1 MNRRVIALV
10 IHSLR
15 RIAGVFLGLSL
26 LLAGFEFMLTQVA
39 AYMMRHSI
47 FSQLSSMMP
56 DFVRILLG
64 PGTLTFM
71 SFTGIVAFG
80 YFHPM
85 VIAAAV
91 ALAVAIGTEPAGEI
105 EARFV
110 DLTLARELKR
120 LDVIARTVA
129 VLLVATTAFLG
140 SMMLGTWAGLT
151 CCVPTDAPKP
161 TVRLV
166 LSLVFTLG
174 TLMVCWGGIALAVAV
189 ASKRR
194 VVAGTLVG
202 VAALA
207 AYLLDYLGRAWD
219 PARTIGSFTPFHFFE
234 PMTLVSGA
242 PLSTQNTAALVA
254 IGLTATIVGAV
265 ILSRRDI

>member
-1 MNRRVIALV
+1 MNRRVVALV
-10 IHSLR
+10 THSLR
-15 RIAGVFLGLSL
+15 RIAGILLGLSL

-39 AYMMRHSI
+39 AFMMRHGI

-56 DFVRILLG
+56 DFVRVLLG
-64 PGTLTFM
+64 PSALTFM

-85 VIAAAV
+85 VIAAAI

-120 LDVIARTVA
+120 LDVIARTV
-129 VLLVATTAFLG
+129 VVFLVSTTVFLG
-140 SMMLGTWAGLT
+140 SMLLGTWAGLT
-151 CCVPTDAPKP
+151 CCVPADAPKP
-161 TVRLV
+161 TVHLV

-174 TLMVCWGGIALAVAV
+174 TLMVGWGGIALAVAV

-219 PARTIGSFTPFHFFE
+219 PARTIGSLTPFHFFE

-242 PLSTQNTAALVA
+242 SLSARNIAGLVA
-254 IGLTATIVGAV
+254 IGLIATIIGAV
-265 ILSRRDI
+265 VLSRRDI